1 MQPKVVVMQ
10 DKIYLDGMRIGIGL
24 HRSIL
29 LIQIRVLQ
37 WTSQAVELQLILFG
51 IGINNTSDV
60 SEMVPVAEVIP
71 KSRELLLFHA
81 TIMEV

>member
-37 WTSQAVELQLILFG
+37 WTSQVVELQLILFG
-51 IGINNTSDV
+51 IGISNTFGV

-71 KSRELLLFHA
+71 KSRELLLSPA
-81 TIMEV
+81 TIVEV